1 MLQSAV
7 GVAAS
12 ASRVRED
19 EILAIEPS
27 DELTMVLE
35 AKVDFILR
43 DRRTLSFKLD
53 CCRGGHNTHI
63 AKHDLNLYTHGSPNL
78 RNATMAAQQE
88 GN

>member
-1 MLQSAV
+1 LPVGTEFFGKAEMAV
-7 GVAAS
+7 CGMHHSWLSGIDYGKVQGETVA
-12 ASRVRED
+12 
-19 EILAIEPS
+19 LALGPW
-27 DELTMVLE
+27 
-35 AKVDFILR
+35 
-43 DRRTLSFKLD
+43 LD